1 MHAPLAQPQSE
12 KRTFQIHKSFKL
24 KKYVCVSGLP
34 SQKTCS
40 ARINPIP
47 ALLIKRKPNV
57 TYPGWRGTGSE
68 GNSLIPIKLAQYLMH
83 ARETKVTA

>member
-1 MHAPLAQPQSE
+1 LCFE
-12 KRTFQIHKSFKL
+12 
-24 KKYVCVSGLP
+24 GLP

-57 TYPGWRGTGSE
+57 TYTGWRGTGSE
-68 GNSLIPIKLAQYLMH
+68 SNSLKPIKLVR
-83 ARETKVTA
+83 ARVIALNTTVGDVYYVVFVFHVGFYAV